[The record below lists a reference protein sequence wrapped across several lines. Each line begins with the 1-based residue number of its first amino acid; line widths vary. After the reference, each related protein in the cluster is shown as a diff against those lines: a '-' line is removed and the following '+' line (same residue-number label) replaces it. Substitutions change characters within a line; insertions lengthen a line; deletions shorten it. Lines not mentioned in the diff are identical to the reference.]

1 MRIGSGMIG
10 ETLARHLVKLGHD
23 AKLANSRAV
32 EGVAAIATDVATAA
46 TANDAA
52 RSEPTFALLRSPPF
66 ERTPPNRLRLSPP
79 TPSAFPFAH
88 PFARAFAQ
96 LRSSRVTS
104 LS

>member
-23 AKLANSRAV
+23 VKLANSRAV

-52 RSEPTFALLRSPPF
+52 RSEPTSL
-66 ERTPPNRLRLSPP
+66 
-79 TPSAFPFAH
+79 PFAH
-88 PFARAFAQ
+88 PP
-96 LRSSRVTS
+96 SSERLPTAPA
-104 LS
+104 